1 MERQGSGYEP
11 SWNGPSLV
19 ELMPSRLAGYHR
31 LLALPASVAAAA
43 PFATYLAASSLTLFG
58 DSLFEMAVIWHIM
71 EATGSA
77 AVVGGIAAAIQLPV
91 VLSAAFAGVLADR
104 WSRKKL
110 IVFSKVARGSVVASV
125 FLFYRLG
132 VLTPWHLLAV
142 GVLDSFIQVLGGAA
156 STAVIPNL
164 VDRERV
170 MTANSWLE
178 GIRTGTPIA
187 AQGLAGLIIAATGI
201 AGAAGITS
209 TLFLAGAGLF
219 ALIADVR
226 YGGGGSKGRR
236 LTGRVFAV
244 EFWNGLRQALRS
256 RAVRWLML
264 VGLVTNL
271 LIAGPIF
278 VLMPFYASTVL
289 EAGASG
295 YGYMK
300 AAMTVGSLIGA
311 LVVGRFGRRMT
322 VGAWLGVGI
331 GVLGALLASLSFSP
345 SLWVACIL
353 WAVVGICLP
362 IVNIP
367 VFTALQLS
375 TPDDRRAR
383 TMTVFMTLAG
393 ASTPASLALVGQ
405 AVSVAGIEGTFLA
418 TGLLVTLVGIGA
430 WIWRTRFEIAATS

>member
-1 MERQGSGYEP
+1 
-11 SWNGPSLV
+11 
-19 ELMPSRLAGYHR
+19 
-31 LLALPASVAAAA
+31 
-43 PFATYLAASSLTLFG
+43 
-58 DSLFEMAVIWHIM
+58 
-71 EATGSA
+71 
-77 AVVGGIAAAIQLPV
+77 
-91 VLSAAFAGVLADR
+91 
-104 WSRKKL
+104 
-110 IVFSKVARGSVVASV
+110 
-125 FLFYRLG
+125 
-132 VLTPWHLLAV
+132 
-142 GVLDSFIQVLGGAA
+142 
-156 STAVIPNL
+156 
-164 VDRERV
+164 
-170 MTANSWLE
+170 
-178 GIRTGTPIA
+178 
-187 AQGLAGLIIAATGI
+187 
-201 AGAAGITS
+201 
-209 TLFLAGAGLF
+209 
-219 ALIADVR
+219 
-226 YGGGGSKGRR
+226 
-236 LTGRVFAV
+236 
-244 EFWNGLRQALRS
+244 
-256 RAVRWLML
+256 ML

-405 AVSVAGIEGTFLA
+405 AVRVAGIEGTFLA

-430 WIWRTRFEIAATS
+430 WIWRSRFEIAATSW